1 MEKEI
6 MDKEIM
12 DKEIMK
18 YFEQINIINKN
29 MARIGY
35 DLLCMRQ
42 LIWNMPD
49 TCLASEYDDIMEH
62 LCGEFAA
69 AIESMNN
76 IEKPELYYTYKLQ
89 S

>member
-6 MDKEIM
+6 MDKEV
-12 DKEIMK
+12 MK
-18 YFEQINIINKN
+18 YYEQINIINKN
-29 MARIGY
+29 MACIGHK
-35 DLLCMRQ
+35 LLCMKQ

-49 TCLASEYDDIMEH
+49 TGLASEYDDIIEH

-76 IEKPELYYTYKLQ
+76 VEKPESYCMYKLQ

>member
-6 MDKEIM
+6 MDKEV
-12 DKEIMK
+12 MK
-18 YFEQINIINKN
+18 YYEQINIINKN
-29 MARIGY
+29 MARIGHE
-35 DLLCMRQ
+35 LLCMKQ

-49 TCLASEYDDIMEH
+49 TRLASEYDDIIEH

-76 IEKPELYYTYKLQ
+76 IEKPESYYMYKLQ